1 MNVIDK
7 IDTWVIEKNNLK
19 NECFFLHTLY
29 KNQKLKKNKI
39 NLVVIPYQNP
49 QKNKIAINYFEV
61 QNTQL
66 IKLPNNNVNQ
76 EINFTNIIS
85 KNEYLS
91 KIRDLKQQIQLGNIY
106 EINYCTQ
113 FKAVIKELDVLTVFN
128 NLVKLSNVPYNY
140 LIKIKNEYILCCS
153 PELFLKNENN
163 YLITKPIKGT
173 IKRGNTID
181 NDEELKTQLS
191 NSVKDKV
198 EHVMAVDVARN
209 DLSVIAEKGSV
220 KVDKLYAIESF
231 KTVHQMVTTVNC
243 QINNKIN
250 FETIIDATFPMA
262 SMTGAPKQS
271 AMNLID
277 ESECFLRNYY
287 SGTFGFVK
295 PNGDFELP
303 VVIRSLFY
311 NSETNELSFSVGGA
325 ITNLSNPEQELEECI
340 LKAQTMLKAVNAK
353 LIWD

>member
-1 MNVIDK
+1 LNELYK
-7 IDTWVIEKNNLK
+7 IDNWILEKMNLK
-19 NECFFLHTLY
+19 NEYFFLHTLF
-29 KNQKLKKNKI
+29 KNLKLNKNKY

-49 QKNKIAINYFEV
+49 QKSKISINYFEALH
-61 QNTQL
+61 TQL
-66 IKLPNNNVNQ
+66 INLPNNNINQ
-76 EINFTNIIS
+76 EIYFTNTIS
-85 KNEYLS
+85 KSEYLT
-91 KIRDLKQQIQLGNIY
+91 KIRHLKQQIQLGNIY

-113 FKAVIKELDVLTVFN
+113 FKALAKDLDIFSVFN

-140 LIKIKNEYILCCS
+140 LIKIKNEFILCCS
-153 PELFLKNENN
+153 PELFLKKENN

-173 IKRGNTID
+173 IKRGETITK
-181 NDEELKTQLS
+181 DEELKTQLS
-191 NSVKDKV
+191 NSLKDKI

-220 KVDKLYAIESF
+220 NVDKLYAIESF

-243 QINNKIN
+243 KINNKIN

-277 ESECFLRNYY
+277 ESELFSRKYY
-287 SGTFGFVK
+287 SGTFGFIK

-325 ITNLSNPEQELEECI
+325 ITNLSNPEQELEECL
-340 LKAQTMLKAVNAK
+340 LKAQTMLNAVNAK